1 METKDARI
9 KDILVI
15 VLSGRLDANS
25 AEAFQ
30 EQLLRSIESGE
41 TPILLD
47 LVDLEYVSSA
57 GLRILLATAKRLTG
71 SGGDL
76 RICGL
81 NEAVNEVFEISGFST
96 ILDVFSSQE
105 EALRG
110 F

>member
-1 METKDARI
+1 MKLETETIDSVA
-9 KDILVI
+9 V
-15 VLSGRLDANS
+15 VTCEGTLDTNTS
-25 AEAFQ
+25 SEAQ
-30 EQLLRSIESGE
+30 VYLNN
-41 TPILLD
+41 LLD
-47 LVDLEYVSSA
+47 EGASKVVVNFENVDFVSSA

-105 EALRG
+105 EALQG